1 MLCGDQL
8 QVGLP
13 RREVV
18 GFVLPGFAKRDA
30 FEFAEGLFHVRA
42 MAWRLWLEF
51 LAWVVHCVAGF
62 GPFSLGNTIK
72 P

>member
-18 GFVLPGFAKRDA
+18 GFVLPGFAQRDA
-30 FEFAEGLFHVRA
+30 FEFAEMVFHTFVVLFRKDAHR
-42 MAWRLWLEF
+42 
-51 LAWVVHCVAGF
+51 
-62 GPFSLGNTIK
+62 SLYV
-72 P
+72 